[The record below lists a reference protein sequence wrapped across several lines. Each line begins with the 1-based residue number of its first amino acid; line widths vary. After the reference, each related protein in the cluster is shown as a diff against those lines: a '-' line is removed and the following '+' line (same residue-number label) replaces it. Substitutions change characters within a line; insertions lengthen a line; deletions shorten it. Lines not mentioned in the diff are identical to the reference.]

1 MPTRSQAFDDLVLEA
16 AARLEPALGTRHAG
30 TEFAVEDVPPSDP
43 APWETPSVLLGRLFP
58 AQGRLPARIVLYR
71 RPIEAR
77 AVDPAERALLV
88 EEILAEHV
96 AALLGVS
103 PEDLLGEE

>member
-1 MPTRSQAFDDLVLEA
+1 MDSRREQFDDLVLEV
-16 AARLEPALGTRHAG
+16 ARRYDGVLGTRYAA

-43 APWETPSVLLGRLFP
+43 APWEERRVPLGRLFP
-58 AQGRLPARIVLYR
+58 VAGPDPARIVLYR

-77 AVDPAERALLV
+77 AADRLERSELIRDVL
-88 EEILAEHV
+88 EEHI

-103 PEDLLGEE
+103 PEDLPEV